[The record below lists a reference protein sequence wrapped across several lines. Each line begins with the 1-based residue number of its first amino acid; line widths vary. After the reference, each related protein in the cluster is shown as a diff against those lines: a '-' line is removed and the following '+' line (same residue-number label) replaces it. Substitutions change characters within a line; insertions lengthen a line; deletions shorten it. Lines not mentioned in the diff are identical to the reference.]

1 MAKSIVKIAP
11 DINEYLRNVFT
22 IHTNS
27 QILIIAQTL
36 KALDL
41 LLKQSLLGIVVFYT
55 KKNTQEG

>member
-22 IHTNS
+22 IETNS
-27 QILIIAQTL
+27 QILIIARTL

-41 LLKQSLLGIVVFYT
+41 L
-55 KKNTQEG
+55 